1 VTVYLAAA
9 SLSTTNAAL
18 LRACRRAGEHAV
30 QVPPRVAAR
39 DARPVDRVL
48 ARLDVRGSLDGIE
61 DGLWELEQL
70 AERGVTLLNSPSAL
84 LAAHDKLATAV
95 KLGQAGIPHPR
106 TAHIDDE
113 TSELELEF
121 PVVVRPRFGSSGKDV
136 FPCHDRHEL
145 RRSIQAIRKRSWF
158 LRQGA
163 LVQELVPSPQHD
175 LRLVVASGE
184 VTGAIERWAL
194 PGERRPNVARAK
206 RRRAAP
212 PAEARALAVAAADAI
227 GADLVG
233 VDLDRS
239 QDGSWSVRQLDA
251 AVTFTPADGLEGRD
265 PFDESIRALGLAARH
280 RGHALHAATLEALA

>member
-18 LRACRRAGEHAV
+18 LRACRRAGRHAV

-39 DARPVDRVL
+39 DARPADRVL

-61 DGLWELEQL
+61 DGIWELEQL
-70 AERGVTLLNSPSAL
+70 AERGVTVLNSPPAL

-95 KLGQAGIPHPR
+95 KLGGVGIPHPR
-106 TAHIDDE
+106 TAHIDGE

-121 PVVVRPRFGSSGKDV
+121 PVIVRPRFGSWGTDA
-136 FPCHDRHEL
+136 FPCHNRHEL
-145 RRSIQAIRKRSWF
+145 RRSIHAIRKRSWF

-194 PGERRPNVARAK
+194 PGERRTNVARAK
-206 RRRAAP
+206 RRHAAP
-212 PAEARALAVAAADAI
+212 PAEACALAVAAADAI
-227 GADLVG
+227 GSDLVG
-233 VDLDRS
+233 ADLILT
-239 QDGSWSVRQLDA
+239 QDGSWSVRELDA
-251 AVTFTPADGLEGRD
+251 AVDFTPADGLDGRD
-265 PFDESIRALGLAARH
+265 PFDESIRALGLDARDREH
-280 RGHALHAATLEALA
+280 LLHTATIEALV